1 MRRRAGL
8 ALAGAGL
15 ALIVVLIWRTSP
27 GPLPEPEA
35 VRAAYTPS
43 EAWLLDRNGQV
54 LQVQRLDFHARR
66 LPWLPLAEVS
76 PALRAAVVQAEDHRF
91 ATHAGVDALALLA
104 ALRDALRQ
112 GHARGAST
120 ITMQLAGL
128 LDPSLAAPRGG
139 RRWLQKL
146 RQMRAAWQLERSW
159 SKDEILEAW
168 LNLAGFRGELQGLSA
183 ASRALFNKQA
193 SGLDQPESL
202 LLAALLPAP
211 AATPQ
216 AVADR
221 ACRLARHQAPDLDC
235 ASLQQLARSK
245 LATPGGIAGEPD
257 YAPHLAQRLLSQP
270 GEHRRTT
277 LDLQLQQL
285 AIDALRQQLLAL
297 TDRQVR
303 DAAAVVVDN
312 ASGEVLAYVGG
323 VNVASRAAQVDNAR
337 ALRQAG
343 STLKPFLYAQAIEK
357 RYLTA
362 ASLLDDS
369 PVRLQTGNGLYIPQD
384 YDREFRGLV
393 SLRSALAGSLN
404 VPAVRT
410 QLLVGGDAF
419 LDRLHAVGYGS
430 IAEPAEHYGYS
441 LALGS
446 AEVTLLEQVN
456 AFRTLANGGRWSPLR
471 LSPEDVPSESLQA
484 IDPATAWIIGD
495 ILSDRGSRALSFGL
509 DSSLVTPFWSAVKT
523 GTSKFMRDNWAIGYS
538 RRYTVG
544 VWVGNADGE
553 AMQNVSGVTG
563 AAPAWLQIMTGLPQ
577 ARPDAAPA
585 APAGIVET
593 ALRYGDAIEPA
604 RREWFL
610 AGTEMSRVEA
620 APALSLRPRLE
631 SPAGGMLVAL
641 DPDIP
646 AARQQILFRAE
657 PRLASLHYQLDGK
670 RIGKADRARFWS
682 PEPGRHRLELV
693 DADGLALDVVEF
705 EVRAP
710 PARAAAG
717 AASRSSAAGGLLR

>member
-1 MRRRAGL
+1 MRLRAGL
-8 ALAGAGL
+8 ALGAAGG
-15 ALIVVLIWRTSP
+15 ALTLLLLLGWRSAP
-27 GPLPEPEA
+27 GPVPAFAE

-43 EAWLLDRNGQV
+43 EAWLLDRDGEV
-54 LQVQRLDFHARR
+54 LQVQRLDLQARR

-76 PALRAAVVQAEDHRF
+76 PALRAAVVQAEDRRF
-91 ATHAGVDALALLA
+91 ATHSGVDALAWLA
-104 ALRDALRQ
+104 ALRDALTS

-139 RRWLQKL
+139 RRGLQKL
-146 RQMRAAWQLERSW
+146 RQMRAAWQLERHW

-168 LNLAGFRGELQGLSA
+168 LNLAGFRGELQGVSA
-183 ASRALFNKQA
+183 AARALFDKPA

-211 AATPQ
+211 AAPPQ

-235 ASLQQLARSK
+235 ARLQQLARARLS
-245 LATPGGIAGEPD
+245 TPGGIAGEPD
-257 YAPHLAQRLLSQP
+257 FAPHLAQRLLSRP
-270 GEHRRTT
+270 GERRRTT
-277 LDLQLQQL
+277 LDLQVQQL

-297 TDRQVR
+297 RDRHVR

-323 VNVASRAAQVDNAR
+323 VDVASRAAEVDNAR

-343 STLKPFLYAQAIEK
+343 STLKPFLYALAIEQ

-362 ASLLDDS
+362 ASLLEDS

-410 QLLVGGDAF
+410 QLLVGGDSF
-419 LDRLHAVGYGS
+419 LDRLHAVGYDS

-456 AFRTLANGGRWSPLR
+456 AFRTLANAGRWSPLR
-471 LSPEDVPSESLQA
+471 LSPEDVPSESRPA

-544 VWVGNADGE
+544 VWIGNADGE

-563 AAPAWLQIMTGLPQ
+563 AAPAWLQIMSGLPQ
-577 ARPDAAPA
+577 ARPDAAPL
-585 APAGIVET
+585 APAGVVET

-610 AGTEMSRVEA
+610 AGTEMRQVEA
-620 APALSLRPRLE
+620 APAQSLQPRLE

-657 PRLASLHYQLDGK
+657 PRRASLRYQLDGQ
-670 RIGKADRARFWS
+670 RLGSADRARFWA
-682 PEPGRHRLELV
+682 PAPGRHRLELV
-693 DADGLALDVVEF
+693 DAQGLVLDAVEF

-710 PARAAAG
+710 PL
-717 AASRSSAAGGLLR
+717 ASSTNAVPKNLRNR